1 MLNNSEAY
9 QQALDLF
16 TESVIKPDYELR
28 ANASYAG
35 CYFELM
41 EIRQH
46 CLAYLKTLKEIHQIE
61 TGDESDAIEAE
72 KIIDDENGIAK
83 NRLLSWRVHVAQV
96 SSRQSSGTPNPS
108 LGTRLERSSGCT
120 RNELSP

>member
-1 MLNNSEAY
+1 MTTPKRINGR
-9 QQALDLF
+9 LDLF

-72 KIIDDENGIAK
+72 KSLMTKNGISK
-83 NRLLSWRVHVAQV
+83 NRLHPWRVHVAPG
-96 SSRQSSGTPNPS
+96 QSVEAMAGPASAKACRILPEK
-108 LGTRLERSSGCT
+108 R
-120 RNELSP
+120 

>member
-1 MLNNSEAY
+1 MIDNSETY
-9 QQALDLF
+9 QRALDLF

-46 CLAYLKTLKEIHQIE
+46 CLAYLKTLKEIHQME

-72 KIIDDENGIAK
+72 KSLMTKTASRKIAFT
-83 NRLLSWRVHVAQV
+83 H
-96 SSRQSSGTPNPS
+96 G
-108 LGTRLERSSGCT
+108 EFM
-120 RNELSP
+120 

>member
-72 KIIDDENGIAK
+72 KSLMTKTASRKIAF
-83 NRLLSWRVHVAQV
+83 LME
-96 SSRQSSGTPNPS
+96 SSCSPGFKRTILWHSQSQPGHAP
-108 LGTRLERSSGCT
+108 
-120 RNELSP
+120 

>member
-9 QQALDLF
+9 QRALDLF

-28 ANASYAG
+28 ANASYGG

-72 KIIDDENGIAK
+72 KSLMTKTTSRKIAF
-83 NRLLSWRVHVAQV
+83 SH
-96 SSRQSSGTPNPS
+96 G
-108 LGTRLERSSGCT
+108 EFI
-120 RNELSP
+120 

>member
-9 QQALDLF
+9 QRALDLF

-46 CLAYLKTLKEIHQIE
+46 CLAYLKTL
-61 TGDESDAIEAE
+61 
-72 KIIDDENGIAK
+72 N
-83 NRLLSWRVHVAQV
+83 LY
-96 SSRQSSGTPNPS
+96 
-108 LGTRLERSSGCT
+108 
-120 RNELSP
+120 